1 MAATE
6 VTSTFAALYKP
17 TVTGLPAST
26 CPVSV
31 PSGNGVAVGDSTG
44 VDVNVGMGV
53 DDSTGVA
60 VGDPPGVDVNVGTGD
75 STGVEVGDS
84 TGVDVGDPPGV
95 AVNVGTGDSTG
106 VEVGDSPGVDVNV
119 GTGDSAGV
127 GVRVG
132 VGALPRTVRLAA
144 VEGRLVRT
152 LSPLETRTL
161 HSIAV

>member
-84 TGVDVGDPPGV
+84 TGVEVGDPPGV
-95 AVNVGTGDSTG
+95 A
-106 VEVGDSPGVDVNV
+106 VNV